1 MNQNG
6 FATPIVCAIAIVLV
20 TLGAPTSFA
29 QGPDEATQI
38 EFMNQ
43 YCVGCHSGGTVTS
56 LVPVPQWADEI
67 DRDLSNIAAEGEIW
81 EEVIRKVRGRMMPPA
96 GIIAPREEADAFVA
110 FIANALD
117 QATASNPEPGR
128 KSLHRLNRTEYG
140 NAVRDLFNLEIDA
153 TQMLPP
159 DTSGS
164 SGFDNVADVLGTEPA
179 LMNRY
184 LAAAWEVTRRAVG
197 DTTLAPSVQTF
208 LVARDLAQTD
218 YVEGLPLGTRG
229 GLLAE
234 FFAPVDGEYEINPSL
249 MRSTTDVPRGMEF
262 EHTAE
267 ISVDGERMN
276 LATLGGFG
284 DAALAVSRP
293 ARAGAE
299 FDARMST
306 TVTLEA
312 GPHEIGVAFL
322 KQTAGMTPFMI
333 QPFFNEIDSS
343 WPFGIPYLK
352 HIRVTGPVNT
362 TGAGDSPSRGTI
374 FTCHPDRGD
383 EAAACAESI
392 LSRIARRAY
401 RRPVTDSE
409 VERLVGFY
417 RDERDTGGNFDLG
430 IQKALTYMLVT
441 PQFLFRFE
449 TDPEGIEPDTTYRIS
464 DLELASRLS
473 FFLWSTLPDEELL
486 DSAIAGSLSQPEV
499 LEQQVGRM
507 LADGRANALINNFAA
522 QWLTFRN
529 LEVFRPDNQAFPDFD
544 DSLRQSFL
552 RETELLFQDIMRRD
566 RPIQELLTAD
576 YTYLNERLAINYGI
590 PDIFGDQFRR
600 VDLSDNPN
608 RKGGILDHGSIL
620 TVSSY
625 PNRTSPVLR
634 GKYILTN
641 ILGTPPPAPPENV
654 PALEEELSE
663 PQSMKERME
672 AHRANPACAGC
683 HQLMDPIGLAME
695 NYDGIGRWRTDD
707 GGAAVDPDA
716 GVIHP
721 LQDYGPINGPT
732 ALGEALVENPYRFAQ
747 TATEKLLA
755 YALGRVLQ
763 YNDMP
768 VVREITG
775 NARENDYRFSSFVM
789 GVVSSVPFQ
798 MRVSTA
804 ALQSAAASD
813 DTRTN

>member
-6 FATPIVCAIAIVLV
+6 FATPVVCAIAIVMV
-20 TLGAPTSFA
+20 TLGAHTSFA

-43 YCVGCHSGGTVTS
+43 YCVACHSGGTVTS
-56 LVPVPQWADEI
+56 LVPVPQWVDEI

-96 GIIAPREEADAFVA
+96 GIIAPREEAAAFVS

-117 QATASNPEPGR
+117 QATASNPRPGR

-140 NAVRDLFNLEIDA
+140 NAIRDLFGLEIDA

-184 LAAAWEVTRRAVG
+184 LAAGWEVTRMAVG
-197 DTTLAPSVQTF
+197 DTTLSPSVETF
-208 LVARDLAQTD
+208 KVARDLAQD
-218 YVEGLPLGTRG
+218 SYVPGLPLGTRG

-234 FFAPVDGEYEINPSL
+234 FFAPVDGEYEISPSL
-249 MRSTTDVPRGMEF
+249 MRSTADSPRGMGF

-267 ISVDGERMN
+267 ISVDGERVH
-276 LATLGGFG
+276 LVTVGGSE
-284 DAALAVSRP
+284 DAALAVRRP
-293 ARAGAE
+293 GRAGAE
-299 FDARMST
+299 FDARMRT

-322 KQTAGMTPFMI
+322 KKAGMTPFMI
-333 QPFFNEIDSS
+333 EPFLNEIDSS

-352 HIRVTGPVNT
+352 NVVVAGPLNT
-362 TGAGDSPSRGTI
+362 TGAGDSPSRRTI

-383 EAAACAESI
+383 EAAGCAESI
-392 LSRIARRAY
+392 LARIARLAY
-401 RRPVTDSE
+401 RRPVTDLE
-409 VERLVGFY
+409 VERLMGFY
-417 RDERDTGGNFDLG
+417 RDERGRGGNFDLG
-430 IQKALTYMLVT
+430 IQKALTYMMVT

-449 TDPEGIEPDTTYRIS
+449 TDPEGIELDTPYRING
-464 DLELASRLS
+464 LEMASRLS
-473 FFLWSTLPDEELL
+473 FFLWSTIPDEELL
-486 DSAIAGSLSQPEV
+486 ESAVAGRLDQTEG
-499 LEQQVGRM
+499 LEQQVQRM
-507 LADGRANALINNFAA
+507 LADERANALINNFAA

-544 DSLRQSFL
+544 DGLRQAFL
-552 RETELLFQDIMRRD
+552 RETELLFQDIMRGD
-566 RPIQELLTAD
+566 RPIHELLTAD

-590 PDIFGDQFRR
+590 PGVYGDQFRK
-600 VDLSDNPN
+600 VDLGNDPTRN
-608 RKGGILDHGSIL
+608 GGILDHGSIL

-634 GKYILTN
+634 GKYVLTN
-641 ILGTPPPAPPENV
+641 ILGTPPPPPPENV

-707 GGAAVDPDA
+707 GGAPVDPDA

-732 ALGEALVENPYRFAQ
+732 ALVEALVEDPYRFAQ

-755 YALGRVLQ
+755 YALGRVLL

-768 VVREITG
+768 FVREIAQ

-798 MRVSTA
+798 MRISA
-804 ALQSAAASD
+804 GAEQSAAASD
-813 DTRTN
+813 NIRTN